1 MVDGI
6 MEFRFWCQKVLPLV
20 YDDSLSYYEVLCK
33 LGDGFNKQL
42 AVLDKHD
49 KEIQGLQTA
58 LRVLEDEVEGILNG
72 YPETLTDIIE
82 KAIKNVWFGLTDSG
96 YFVAYVPDSWSDVKF
111 GTTGLDVTVPCTCEF
126 GHLVVMY

>member
-6 MEFRFWCQKVLPLV
+6 REFRFWCQKVLPLV

-33 LGDGFNKQL
+33 LGDGFNRQL

-49 KEIQGLQTA
+49 KEIQSLQSAMT
-58 LRVLEDEVEGILNG
+58 VVQNEIKNILDG
-72 YPETLTDIIE
+72 YPGTLTAIIE

-96 YFVAYVPDSWSDVKF
+96 YFVAYVPDSWKDVTF
-111 GTTGLDVTVPCTCEF
+111 RTTGYDIKVPCTCEY
-126 GHLVVMY
+126 GHLVVVY